1 MNNKFARSEHRED
14 EKGVVL
20 LIVLILMLFVAVIA
34 TDIIKSSRYDYS
46 GAVYLKN
53 TYAGTALLESAAETA
68 QGLFQHNAAGE
79 NGTAFIELAQNFNST
94 LINTSSLLEAG
105 ELSGKIED
113 EESRFPINMHS
124 GNATIMKNVLTGL
137 LVNLCD
143 AHGFGSSDTEGYA
156 RNYVDSVCCWTGNG
170 TLCDNDKDDYRS
182 ADPGFTMPERPMVTL
197 DELLLI
203 NRPDGWLN
211 DEEFGTLF
219 HGSGTIPGL
228 KDLVTPYS
236 DGPMNINTLKREVV
250 MAFVPVELSKDDR
263 LNFYDDVVAGR
274 ADNKGN
280 TGWFKA
286 FAAQQPATYKKYIPE
301 VGYSSE
307 TARVTIQFNNGIYS
321 SSLMEV
327 FKGDSKSGRIKYK
340 KYGY

>member
-1 MNNKFARSEHRED
+1 MKDRFTRPEPREH

-46 GAVYLKN
+46 GSVYLKN

-113 EESRFPINMHS
+113 EESRFPINMRG

-143 AHGFGSSDTEGYA
+143 AHGYGSADNEEYA
-156 RNYVDSVCCWTGNG
+156 RNYVDSVLCWVGNG
-170 TLCDNDKDDYRS
+170 TLCDNDKDYYRS
-182 ADPGFTMPERPMVTL
+182 ADPGYTMPERPMVTV

-219 HGSGTIPGL
+219 HGTGSIPGL

-250 MAFVPVELSKDDR
+250 MSFVPVEFSRDDR
-263 LNFYDDVVAGR
+263 LNFYDDVMTAR
-274 ADNKGN
+274 ADNEAQ
-280 TGWFKA
+280 TGWFKS
-286 FAAQQPATYKKYIPE
+286 FAAQHPAYKKYIPD

-327 FKGDSKSGRIKYK
+327 FNGDAKSGRIKYK